1 MILLLLYLGTARY
14 STKRIRVPIFDQ
26 DMESIK
32 ELFNNFFIL
41 DDELICQNKRIK
53 EGKVFGL
60 DSYMVIL
67 FSAVVFIDLIV
78 LMKGY
83 NFIIIP
89 INNVITP
96 ALIIFTIKKDETNKQ
111 IERLKEIHIEL
122 PIILQQYYCMISINH
137 TTEEALSIILPGIHD
152 PYLKREFNILY
163 DSLDSGFDLHEA
175 LSSCF
180 CDGKSIYLSRLKGTM
195 LSFYYYGNDETRESF
210 LNLVNDLMQNRVNL
224 LKEKGEKIKVKM
236 VFPIILIFVASMIS
250 LGAPMIIGLNL

>member
-1 MILLLLYLGTARY
+1 MILLLLYLITVKY
-14 STKRIRVPIFDQ
+14 SKKGFRVPIIDK
-26 DMESIK
+26 DIDIIK
-32 ELFNNFFIL
+32 ELFDNFFTSE
-41 DDELICQNKRIK
+41 DELICQSGRINK
-53 EGKVFGL
+53 GKLFGV
-60 DSYMVIL
+60 DSYMMIL
-67 FSAVVFIDLIV
+67 FTVVVFIDFIV
-78 LMKGY
+78 LMKDY
-83 NFIIIP
+83 NLIIIL
-89 INNVITP
+89 INNIITP
-96 ALIIFTIKKDETNKQ
+96 AIVIFLIRKDETNKH

-137 TTEEALSIILPGIHD
+137 TTEEALTIIIPGIHD
-152 PYLKREFNILY
+152 PYLKREFSILY

-180 CDGKSIYLSRLKGTM
+180 CDGKSVYLSRLKGTM